1 MPKNLKIVFE
11 IFILGALLGMGTVL
25 PRLVMLKFDF
35 GLFQSVAHLLLTL
48 ALIWGFQG
56 RSRVALWVARLLLS
70 CGLIFGFMMCLTM
83 GVDSLLYSI
92 QIGGPYVQLVLIL
105 PVVLILYAYMLW
117 VLFTKPV
124 KEYFVA
130 Q

>member
-11 IFILGALLGMGTVL
+11 ILILGAVLGMGTVL
-25 PRLVMLKFDF
+25 PRLVMLEFDF
-35 GLFQSVAHLLLTL
+35 GLFQTVAHLLLTL
-48 ALIWGFQG
+48 ALIWGFQN
-56 RSRVALWVARLLLS
+56 RSRVALWVARLVISL
-70 CGLIFGFMMCLTM
+70 GLVFGFLMCRAM
-83 GVDSLLYSI
+83 GCECLLYSI

-130 Q
+130 